1 VPTYDPTTLKIEE
14 LSKGLTLV
22 HIEGDLD
29 SMGTHMVQSE
39 FTGAAKGRKDDVIV
53 NLSKVGFISSAG
65 MAMLL
70 VKGKALRKDGQ
81 KLVIAAASTRVLEV
95 LSLAGFHEL
104 FDLYP
109 TMEAALEKMKDQS

>member
-1 VPTYDPTTLKIEE
+1 VPIYDPTILKIEE
-14 LSKGLTLV
+14 RSNGLTLV

-29 SMGTHMVQSE
+29 SMGTHMVQND
-39 FTGAAKGRKDDVIV
+39 FTGAAKGSKDDVIV
-53 NLSKVGFISSAG
+53 DLSKVGFISSAG

-70 VKGKALRKDGQ
+70 VKGKALRKNGQ

-109 TMEAALEKMKDQS
+109 TLEAAIAKLQNES

>member
-1 VPTYDPTTLKIEE
+1 VPTYDPTTVKIEE
-14 LSKGLTLV
+14 HSKGLTLV

-29 SMGTHMVQSE
+29 SMGTHMVQND
-39 FTGAAKGRKDDVIV
+39 FTKAAKGSKDDVIV
-53 NLSKVGFISSAG
+53 DLAKVGFISSAG

-70 VKGKALRKDGQ
+70 VKGKALRKNEQ

-109 TMEAALEKMKDQS
+109 TMEAAIEKIKE